1 MKKIFSLAAAA
12 VMIFSLASC
21 GQAGGSAQPSQKSNS
36 AAATTAA
43 KPATTA
49 HTATKPV
56 TTAQKAT
63 TQPAASAQTTAR
75 SATTVSS
82 AQTNSMGKIYHIGAL
97 QLLQHP
103 ALDAAY
109 KGFVDQL
116 KADGFVEGQNL
127 TIDFQNAQG
136 DQSNCD
142 TIANKFKNESLDL
155 ILTIATPAAQ
165 SVANVITNTPILFTA
180 VTDPVSAKLIK
191 DINAPGTN
199 CTGTSDMNP
208 VADQLKML
216 QQVCPNVKNVGILYT
231 SSEQNSVVQ
240 ADLAKTEG
248 AKLGLKMTDYTIAS
262 SNDITAVLN
271 SMIGKV
277 DAIYTPT
284 DNTIASAMANV
295 ALVAEPNKIPVL
307 CAEAGMVGSGGTMTL
322 GIDYSKLGQ
331 QTGDMAARILKGQAQ
346 PQTMPVEYQTSFAY
360 TINVKNA
367 QAIGLTIPK
376 DIMDN
381 ADKVGQ

>member
-1 MKKIFSLAAAA
+1 MKKVFSLAVAA
-12 VMIFSLASC
+12 VIAFSMASC
-21 GQAGGSAQPSQKSNS
+21 GQAGGSAQPAQKSNT

-49 HTATKPV
+49 RTTTKP
-56 TTAQKAT
+56 AAT
-63 TQPAASAQTTAR
+63 AQTTTA
-75 SATTVSS
+75 ASS

-142 TIANKFKNESLDL
+142 TIANKFKNEALDL

-180 VTDPVSAKLIK
+180 ITDPVSAKLIK
-191 DINAPGTN
+191 DIKNPGTN

-208 VADQLKML
+208 IADQLKML
-216 QQVCPNVKNVGILYT
+216 QQVCPNVKNVGIIYT

-240 ADLAKTEG
+240 ADIAKTEG
-248 AKLGLKMTDYTIAS
+248 AKLGLTMTDYTITS
-262 SNDITAVLN
+262 SNDITAVMN
-271 SMIGKV
+271 SMVGKV
-277 DAIYTPT
+277 DAIYAPT

-295 ALVAEPNKIPVL
+295 ALVAEPNKIPVM
-307 CAEAGMVGSGGTMTL
+307 CAEAGMVASGGTMTL
-322 GIDYSKLGQ
+322 GIDYYKLGQ
-331 QTGDMAARILKGQAQ
+331 QTGDMAAKVLKGEAQ

-360 TINVKNA
+360 TVNVKNA
-367 QAIGLTIPK
+367 QTIGLTIPK
-376 DIMDN
+376 DILDK